1 MADQWDDS
9 LAATLPL
16 SLGTARPPVVY
27 PSTEAELAEVMAC
40 AHQNQWRILPCGS
53 GSKLAWGSLAEGID
67 VVVSTAR
74 LNQVIDHAVGDMTL
88 TAQAGL
94 TLAELAP
101 ILASANQ
108 FLALDPAYSQ
118 RATLGGVVA
127 TGDAGS
133 LRQRYGGVRDML
145 LGLTLVRYDGQVAK
159 AGGRVVKNVAGYD
172 LMKLLTGS
180 YGTLGIISQLT
191 FRLFPRQ
198 DASKTVVIP
207 GLASTLENL
216 LARVRRSSLTPVA
229 LDLLSPALTER
240 LGYGAELALVA
251 RFQSIAPG
259 VVEQVETLLRMV
271 PEALTAQ
278 VLGGEAESSLWQNL
292 QTSLFPDGA
301 MLGEGAVAKVGLL
314 PTAILPLMDTLT
326 ALAPAAV
333 ARLHGGSGI
342 GTVRLVGEAATAD
355 ILAKLRSHCEQS
367 SGYLTVLEAPTA
379 IKQAVGVWGDV
390 GNSLAMMKAIKAQF
404 DPNHRL
410 SPGRFV
416 GGI

>member
-278 VLGGEAESSLWQNL
+278 VLGGKRSLPCGKTCKRAFS
-292 QTSLFPDGA
+292 QTGQCLERGPWRRWGCC
-301 MLGEGAVAKVGLL
+301 
-314 PTAILPLMDTLT
+314 
-326 ALAPAAV
+326 
-333 ARLHGGSGI
+333 
-342 GTVRLVGEAATAD
+342 
-355 ILAKLRSHCEQS
+355 LRPFC
-367 SGYLTVLEAPTA
+367 
-379 IKQAVGVWGDV
+379 
-390 GNSLAMMKAIKAQF
+390 
-404 DPNHRL
+404 R
-410 SPGRFV
+410 
-416 GGI
+416 